1 MSDAHLLHNKHPDK
15 LSRGLDI
22 SVSAIVLRARPFRDS
37 DLMAQ
42 ILTPSMGKLSVIG
55 RHARGSKKRFPS
67 SLDVFDRGTARLAR
81 EKNGALSVKE
91 FTPAHS
97 LIKLRAN
104 LDKLTLASLLC
115 ESFDLVLQE
124 NTGEDSS
131 DIFEVLDLSLNA
143 IDEAEDL
150 RTALRATVVA
160 LTSLTKRE
168 GIIDLSAHTAGS
180 RALNANL
187 DAIER
192 FSEKRLMTRST
203 LAQVIERASKH
214 PSA

>member
-1 MSDAHLLHNKHPDK
+1 MSDANLLHNKHPDK

-42 ILTPSMGKLSVIG
+42 ILTPSMGKVSVIG

-67 SLDVFDRGTARLAR
+67 SLDLFDRGTARLAR
-81 EKNGALSVKE
+81 EKNGALCVKE

-97 LIKLRAN
+97 LVKVRTN

-115 ESFDLVLQE
+115 ESFDVVLQE

-131 DIFEVLDLSLNA
+131 DIFEVLDLALNA
-143 IDEAEDL
+143 VDEADEL
-150 RTALRATVVA
+150 KVALRATVVA

-168 GIIDLSAHTAGS
+168 GIIDLTTLSAGS

-192 FSEKRLMTRST
+192 FSEKRLMTRSA
-203 LAQVIERASKH
+203 LAQMVERASK
-214 PSA
+214 

>member
-1 MSDAHLLHNKHPDK
+1 MSDGSIEHDKHPER
-15 LSRGLDI
+15 LARGLDI

-42 ILTPSMGKLSVIG
+42 LLTPSMGKVSVIG

-67 SLDVFDRGTARLAR
+67 SLDLFDRGTARLSR

-91 FTPAHS
+91 FTPSHS
-97 LIKLRAN
+97 LVKLRAN

-115 ESFDLVLQE
+115 ECFDLVLQE

-131 DIFEVLDLSLNA
+131 ETFEILDLSLNA
-143 IDEAEDL
+143 IDEANDL
-150 RTALRATVVA
+150 RTSLRATLVA
-160 LTSLTKRE
+160 LISLTKRE
-168 GIIDLSAHTAGS
+168 GIIDLSNLPPGS
-180 RALNANL
+180 RALNATL

-192 FSEKRLMTRST
+192 FSEKRLMTRSS
-203 LAQVIERASKH
+203 LAPILKTIGS
-214 PSA
+214 

>member
-1 MSDAHLLHNKHPDK
+1 MSDANLLHNKHPDK

-42 ILTPSMGKLSVIG
+42 ILTPSMGKVSVIG

-67 SLDVFDRGTARLAR
+67 SLDLFDRGTARLAR
-81 EKNGALSVKE
+81 EKNGALCVKE

-97 LIKLRAN
+97 LMKMRTN

-131 DIFEVLDLSLNA
+131 DIFEVLDLALNA
-143 IDEAEDL
+143 IDEADEI
-150 RTALRATVVA
+150 RVALRATVVA

-168 GIIDLSAHTAGS
+168 GIIDLSSLTTGS

-192 FSEKRLMTRST
+192 FSEKRLMTRSA
-203 LAQVIERASKH
+203 LAQMIERASK
-214 PSA
+214 SA

>member
-1 MSDAHLLHNKHPDK
+1 
-15 LSRGLDI
+15 
-22 SVSAIVLRARPFRDS
+22 
-37 DLMAQ
+37 MAQ